1 MITIHNPDS
10 QDILEILGIEKERA
24 EEFRSTIR
32 DKLKSKFNLFHD
44 VFQSGGEIPDM
55 STMEVELHQS
65 ISDEAQTP
73 NEICLFTH
81 IVTAEIRMF
90 LRAVMPMFQA
100 QEELRRQQEMSDPA
114 KKIITMDK
122 KIIH

>member
-10 QDILEILGIEKERA
+10 QDVLEILGIEKERA

-32 DKLKSKFNLFHD
+32 DKFKSMFNLFHD
-44 VFQSGGEIPDM
+44 VFQSGGEIPDISKM
-55 STMEVELHQS
+55 AIELHQS
-65 ISDEAQTP
+65 IADEAQTP
-73 NEICLFTH
+73 NEVCLFTH
-81 IVTAEIRMF
+81 IVTAETQMF
-90 LRAVMPMFQA
+90 HRAVMPMFQA